1 MSFSGNLEHLSIID
15 VIQLL
20 HTTRKSGILSVQGRK
35 GESRLVFKNGYIVS
49 ASHLNNSVRIG
60 EILVNLNVITPDIV
74 NQALRE
80 QKNAGQERKP
90 LIVMLIEKGLV
101 KEEEAYRGLEHL
113 IEMTIVEILTWK
125 RGTFLLEVIDPSIA
139 DDYRYYPGKMGREI
153 NIDTQSILMDA
164 LRIYDE
170 KMRDGELE
178 EELQEDDMSAEETE
192 PFLSADDLG
201 LADIDRLERKIP
213 GVFSGL
219 EECNPAIIQR
229 REMNNIRTALPE
241 REKEELLLFLR
252 GSPDGT
258 ANQLTNKLKSRIS
271 ALRELKAAPEVAL
284 ALLQSVAEICERS
297 LTLVV
302 RGTGLVVEKSIGIK
316 GGQDRKATPPLGF
329 RIPLADSSLLRTV
342 IEEGRLFFAPTDDE
356 ALRQHLFKAIGA
368 PRRSTVLLLPLRRF
382 GKTIAVTYGD
392 FGQSEVAPVP
402 ADLLEILAGQAC
414 MALENSYYRRKRE
427 NGAT

>member
-1 MSFSGNLEHLSIID
+1 
-15 VIQLL
+15 
-20 HTTRKSGILSVQGRK
+20 
-35 GESRLVFKNGYIVS
+35 
-49 ASHLNNSVRIG
+49 
-60 EILVNLNVITPDIV
+60 
-74 NQALRE
+74 
-80 QKNAGQERKP
+80 
-90 LIVMLIEKGLV
+90 
-101 KEEEAYRGLEHL
+101 
-113 IEMTIVEILTWK
+113 
-125 RGTFLLEVIDPSIA
+125 
-139 DDYRYYPGKMGREI
+139 
-153 NIDTQSILMDA
+153 
-164 LRIYDE
+164 
-170 KMRDGELE
+170 
-178 EELQEDDMSAEETE
+178 
-192 PFLSADDLG
+192 
-201 LADIDRLERKIP
+201 LERKIP

>member
-35 GESRLVFKNGYIVS
+35 GESRLIFKDGYILS

-74 NQALRE
+74 NHALRE

-101 KEEEAYRGLEHL
+101 KEEEAYKGLEYL

-125 RGTFLLEVIDPSIA
+125 KGTFLLEVIDPSIA

-153 NIDTQSILMDA
+153 NIDTQGVLMDA

-178 EELQEDDMSAEETE
+178 EELQGDDMSAEETE
-192 PFLSADDLG
+192 SLLSADDLG

-219 EECNPAIIQR
+219 EECNPAIIQHR
-229 REMNNIRTALPE
+229 KMEKIGAPLPE
-241 REKEELLLFLR
+241 REKEELLSFLR

-302 RGTGLVVEKSIGIK
+302 RGTELVAEKSIGIK
-316 GGQDRKATPPLGF
+316 EGTDRKATPPLGF
-329 RIPLADSSLLRTV
+329 RIPLTDPSLLRTV
-342 IEEGRLFFAPTDDE
+342 IDEGRLFFAPTDDTV
-356 ALRQHLFKAIGA
+356 LRQHLYKAIGA
-368 PRRSTVLLLPLRRF
+368 PCRSTVLLLPLRSF
-382 GKTIAVTYGD
+382 GKTIAVIYGD

-402 ADLLEILAGQAC
+402 ADLLEILADQAC